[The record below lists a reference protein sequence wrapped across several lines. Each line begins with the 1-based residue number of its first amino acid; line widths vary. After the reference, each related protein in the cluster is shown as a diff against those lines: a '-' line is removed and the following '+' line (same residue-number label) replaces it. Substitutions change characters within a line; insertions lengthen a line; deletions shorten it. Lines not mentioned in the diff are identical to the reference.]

1 MVDLSLCMGDNVEL
15 LKVFLNDMFY
25 FVDNFMVLIIC
36 PSVSDRGYNA
46 KFRVINLCGKVV
58 KFDDISET
66 SEGPPESF

>member
-1 MVDLSLCMGDNVEL
+1 MGHNVEL
-15 LKVFLNDMFY
+15 LKVFIDDIFFL
-25 FVDNFMVLIIC
+25 VDHLLVLIIF